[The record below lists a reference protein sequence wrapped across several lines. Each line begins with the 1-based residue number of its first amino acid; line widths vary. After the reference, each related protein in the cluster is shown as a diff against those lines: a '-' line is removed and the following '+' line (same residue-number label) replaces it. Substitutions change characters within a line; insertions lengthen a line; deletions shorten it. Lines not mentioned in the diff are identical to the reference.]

1 MKFHH
6 YIISVLYLFKRFIYL
21 IKKYLFGI
29 KVDQLRVLLY
39 HDIPKNKYD
48 KFYNQLVFLKKSWNF
63 ISPLEFSDIMNKKKK
78 LNGRNLLLTF
88 DDGYISNKYVV
99 EKILNP
105 LRIKAMF
112 FVITDFIKISDSKT
126 AREYVSSK
134 IYPTLKLKDVPKSY
148 YNMNWDHLKELIKNG
163 HSIGAHTKTHSK
175 LSEIKTNKNLIK
187 EIVKSAD
194 EIEEKLKIK
203 LNYFAFPFGNLES
216 FSKDALLIANKR
228 FDFIFSGIRGD
239 NKNSTTKLVL
249 HRDSINPTFSNFLVG
264 SFLEG
269 SADLYYSKPQNIL
282 DSWTN

>member
-1 MKFHH
+1 MGLHHHMLALFYPVIIFFKF
-6 YIISVLYLFKRFIYL
+6 FFN
-21 IKKYLFGI
+21 KKPNE
-29 KVDQLRVLLY
+29 LRVLLY

-63 ISPLEFSDIMNKKKK
+63 ISPLEFSDIINKKKK

-126 AREYVSSK
+126 AREYVSSN
-134 IYPTLKLKDVPKSY
+134 IYPTLKFKDVPKSY
-148 YNMNWDHLKELIKNG
+148 YNMNWDHLKELIKHG

-175 LSEIKTNKNLIK
+175 LSEIKTNKNLIN

-249 HRDSINPTFSNFLVG
+249 HRDSIDPTFSNFLVG

-269 SADLYYSKPQNIL
+269 SADLYYSTPQNIL

>member
-1 MKFHH
+1 MGLHHHILALFYPIIFFFKKF
-6 YIISVLYLFKRFIYL
+6 SFK
-21 IKKYLFGI
+21 
-29 KVDQLRVLLY
+29 DSNELRVLLY

-63 ISPLEFSDIMNKKKK
+63 ISPSDFSDIISKKKILK
-78 LNGRNLLLTF
+78 GRNLLLTF
-88 DDGYISNKYVV
+88 DDGYISNKHVV

-105 LRIKAMF
+105 LKIKAIF

-126 AREYVSSK
+126 ARQYVSSN
-134 IYPTLKLKDVPKSY
+134 IYPTLKFKDVPKSY
-148 YNMNWDHLKELIKNG
+148 YNMNWRDLEELIKHG

-175 LSEIKTNKNLIK
+175 LSEIKTNKNLIN

-194 EIEEKLKIK
+194 EIEEKLQIK

-249 HRDSINPTFSNFLVG
+249 HRDSIDPTFLNFTVG

-269 SADLYYSKPQNIL
+269 SADLYYSASQKIL